1 MAYYNTTFNQNM
13 QSAPATQTPAFD
25 PQQFSQIVATLNQ
38 PALEKLVM
46 MARMQGIS
54 DKDIQDGLSIIK
66 SLR

>member
-1 MAYYNTTFNQNM
+1 MAYYNTPFNQSM
-13 QSAPATQTPAFD
+13 PSAPKTQTPAFD
-25 PQQFSQIVATLNQ
+25 PQQFSQIAATLNQ
-38 PALEKLVM
+38 SALEKLVM